1 MMSFRESASISN
13 QRDMLTEYCKSNGWQ
28 IVGVYQDDGFTGL
41 NMERPDMQRLLEDIR
56 KHKIDLLLTKDAS
69 RIGRNY
75 LETGYLMEDFFPRH
89 GVRYIAVNV

>member
-1 MMSFRESASISN
+1 
-13 QRDMLTEYCKSNGWQ
+13 
-28 IVGVYQDDGFTGL
+28 
-41 NMERPDMQRLLEDIR
+41 MERPDMQRLLEDIR